1 VVTQLLSPE
10 DALLVEGLR
19 AGDEAAFAAVMRMY
33 GRGMLRVAEMYV
45 SSRAV
50 AEDVVQEA
58 WVGVLRGIGRFE
70 GRSSLK
76 TWLYRI
82 VANTA
87 KTRGVRESRSVP
99 FSSLGEDGDEG
110 TVDADRFLGSGDRF
124 PGHWAVPPQAWAP
137 EGRLLADET
146 LEVVE
151 RAIEKLPPAQRA
163 VITMRDVQ
171 GFTSEEVCNAL
182 DLTETNQRVLLHR
195 ARAKVRGARGVH
207 AMRLDR
213 ELVCQDV
220 VELVTAYLDDAL
232 LPDDRERFEEHLV
245 FCDGCQNYLDQMRGT
260 IKAGGRVRVELP
272 ADLQEKL
279 LEAFRGWRE
288 T

>member
-1 VVTQLLSPE
+1 VTQLLSPE

-99 FSSLGEDGDEG
+99 FSSLGDGGDER
-110 TVDADRFLGSGDRF
+110 TVDPDRFIGSGERF

-163 VITMRDVQ
+163 VITMRDVE

-195 ARAKVRGARGVH
+195 ARAKVRSALEEY
-207 AMRLDR
+207 MR
-213 ELVCQDV
+213 
-220 VELVTAYLDDAL
+220 
-232 LPDDRERFEEHLV
+232 
-245 FCDGCQNYLDQMRGT
+245 
-260 IKAGGRVRVELP
+260 
-272 ADLQEKL
+272 
-279 LEAFRGWRE
+279 
-288 T
+288 

>member
-10 DALLVEGLR
+10 DALLVKGLR

-99 FSSLGEDGDEG
+99 FSSLGDDGDEG

-151 RAIEKLPPAQRA
+151 RAIDKLPPAQRA

-195 ARAKVRGARGVH
+195 ARAKVRRALEEY
-207 AMRLDR
+207 MR
-213 ELVCQDV
+213 
-220 VELVTAYLDDAL
+220 
-232 LPDDRERFEEHLV
+232 
-245 FCDGCQNYLDQMRGT
+245 
-260 IKAGGRVRVELP
+260 
-272 ADLQEKL
+272 
-279 LEAFRGWRE
+279 
-288 T
+288 

>member
-1 VVTQLLSPE
+1 M
-10 DALLVEGLR
+10 LVEGLR

-99 FSSLGEDGDEG
+99 FSSLGDDGDEG
-110 TVDADRFLGSGDRF
+110 TVDADRFLGSGERF
-124 PGHWAVPPQAWAP
+124 PRHWAVPPQAWAP

-195 ARAKVRGARGVH
+195 ARAKVRSALEEY
-207 AMRLDR
+207 MR
-213 ELVCQDV
+213 
-220 VELVTAYLDDAL
+220 
-232 LPDDRERFEEHLV
+232 
-245 FCDGCQNYLDQMRGT
+245 
-260 IKAGGRVRVELP
+260 
-272 ADLQEKL
+272 
-279 LEAFRGWRE
+279 
-288 T
+288 